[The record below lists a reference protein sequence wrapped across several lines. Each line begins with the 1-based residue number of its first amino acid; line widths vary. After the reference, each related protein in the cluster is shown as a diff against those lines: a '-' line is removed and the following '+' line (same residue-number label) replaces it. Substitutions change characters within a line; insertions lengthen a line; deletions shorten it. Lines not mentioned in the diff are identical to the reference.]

1 MKITRRLAAM
11 LLAVCMLLGLC
22 ACSTTAEKIA
32 DAYEIVTGA
41 LEDLEENQ
49 EGFNAAFD
57 EFVDQIGEEEPEPD
71 GQPAPEEE
79 SVPDAEPAQDEEP
92 VQDTESKLDPDGV
105 YTSKEDVALYLHLY
119 GELPQNFMTKS
130 EARELGWSGG
140 GLDRY
145 ADGMCIGGD
154 RFGNYEGLL
163 PEGSYHECDVDT
175 LHADSRGAKRIIYSD
190 DGRIYYTEDHYESF
204 TLLYGE
210 ETP

>member
-1 MKITRRLAAM
+1 MRTTRRLAA
-11 LLAVCMLLGLC
+11 LLMAICMLLGLC

-32 DAYEIVTGA
+32 ETFEIVTGA

-49 EGFNAAFD
+49 EGFNAAY
-57 EFVDQIGEEEPEPD
+57 EAFVEEIGEEEPE
-71 GQPAPEEE
+71 
-79 SVPDAEPAQDEEP
+79 
-92 VQDTESKLDPDGV
+92 LDPDGV

-119 GELPQNFMTKS
+119 GELPRNFMTKS

-154 RFGNYEGLL
+154 QFGNYEGLL

-175 LHADSRGAKRIIYSD
+175 LHADSRGAKRIVYSD

-204 TLLYGE
+204 ELLYGE
-210 ETP
+210 ATP